1 MSEIFLAGRCELMSV
16 VSSVAKSK
24 VASCGEGESN
34 LRDRTRRDS
43 EECDSHVAG

>member
-1 MSEIFLAGRCELMSV
+1 MRFFLAGRCELMSV
-16 VSSVAKSK
+16 VSSVAKAK
-24 VASCGEGESN
+24 LQVAMEGGSN